1 MQEETASASQKSVG
15 QMPGA
20 GGGQPS
26 KRSKKKVNTGKSG
39 EDTNNAEVPGAE
51 GGQPS
56 KQTYWPKK
64 GKKLCLPRKR
74 KPVKAVA
81 GGV

>member
-26 KRSKKKVNTGKSG
+26 KRSKQKVNTGKSG

-51 GGQPS
+51 GGQPA

-64 GKKLCLPRKR
+64 GKKLCLPRRR
-74 KPVKAVA
+74 KSVNVVA
-81 GGV
+81 GCV

>member
-20 GGGQPS
+20 
-26 KRSKKKVNTGKSG
+26 
-39 EDTNNAEVPGAE
+39 E

-64 GKKLCLPRKR
+64 GRKLSLPRKR
-74 KPVKAVA
+74 KHVKAVA